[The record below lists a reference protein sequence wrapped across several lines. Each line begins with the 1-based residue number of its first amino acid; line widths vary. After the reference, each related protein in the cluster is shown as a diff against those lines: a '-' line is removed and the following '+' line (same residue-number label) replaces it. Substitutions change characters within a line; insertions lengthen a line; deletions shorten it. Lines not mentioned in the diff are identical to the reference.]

1 MLHVPMERFMPSV
14 FRVPLARFMGTLITR
29 SRKRRQAEKKH
40 LTMKDLYNQLV
51 SDTQAYLKTRY
62 QLLQVRSIEQTSQLL
77 GLIITLFAMT
87 AIVVIGLIF
96 LAIALAAWLEQWLPM
111 WASYLVIAGA
121 MLLIALGLF
130 WGRRLWFVRPIE
142 KHLGELVTTDNRP
155 LNLQKQ
161 SLENQATMQQELLQR
176 DINAIRQEWSLVE
189 RVLKIIKSIIS

>member
-1 MLHVPMERFMPSV
+1 M
-14 FRVPLARFMGTLITR
+14 T
-29 SRKRRQAEKKH
+29 
-40 LTMKDLYNQLV
+40 DLYNQLLT
-51 SDTQAYLKTRY
+51 DIQGYIKTQY

-121 MLLIALGLF
+121 MLLIALGVF

-142 KHLGELVTTDNRP
+142 KHLGEVVMDNPQP
-155 LNLQKQ
+155 LKQQKQ
-161 SLENQATMQQELLQR
+161 AIENQSSMQRELLERDMAEIRRDWTQVQHLFSLLR
-176 DINAIRQEWSLVE
+176 DILSP
-189 RVLKIIKSIIS
+189 KD

>member
-1 MLHVPMERFMPSV
+1 
-14 FRVPLARFMGTLITR
+14 
-29 SRKRRQAEKKH
+29 
-40 LTMKDLYNQLV
+40 MKDFYNQLL
-51 SDTQAYLKTRY
+51 SDTQAYLKTQY

-121 MLLIALGLF
+121 MLLIALGVL

-142 KHLGELVTTDNRP
+142 KHLGEVILDNP
-155 LNLQKQ
+155 QSLKKQKQ
-161 SLENQATMQQELLQR
+161 ALDSQFTMQRELLERDLAEVRRDWSQVQHLFSLLR
-176 DINAIRQEWSLVE
+176 DIFSPKE
-189 RVLKIIKSIIS
+189 